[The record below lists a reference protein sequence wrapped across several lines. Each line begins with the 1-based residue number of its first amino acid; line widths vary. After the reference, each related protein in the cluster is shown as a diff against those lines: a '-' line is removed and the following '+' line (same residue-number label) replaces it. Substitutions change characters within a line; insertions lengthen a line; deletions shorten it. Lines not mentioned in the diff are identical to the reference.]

1 MPASNRIGLCAIVA
15 GVSLLLQPTLA
26 SAQTAGDLPPFPDGS
41 HDFDFL
47 IGSWK
52 AHLRKL
58 VNPLTGS
65 TTWIQFDGTSVTRKL
80 LDTNANLEDFH
91 VKGPNGERNG
101 HTLRLYNPK
110 SGQWSIYLTDLKAGQ
125 LSPPAVVGRFVDG
138 KGELVDQEEFGG
150 RMILVRYQWTPQG
163 PTRAHMEQSFS
174 DDNGRTWEANWIID
188 LTREG
193 P

>member
-1 MPASNRIGLCAIVA
+1 MTLPRRLAACSIAASLCLLPSASLAQAPPPA
-15 GVSLLLQPTLA
+15 
-26 SAQTAGDLPPFPDGS
+26 DLPAFPDGA

-47 IGSWK
+47 IGAWK

-65 TTWIQFDGTSVTRKL
+65 TTWIEFDGTSVTRKL

-91 VKGPNGERNG
+91 VQGANGRRDG

-110 SGQWSIYLTDLKAGQ
+110 SGQWSIFLTDLKAGV
-125 LSPPAVVGRFVDG
+125 LAPPAVVGRFVGG
-138 KGELVDQEEFGG
+138 KGEFVDQEEWGG

-163 PTRAHMEQSFS
+163 RDKAHMEQSFS
-174 DDNGRTWEANWIID
+174 DDNGRTWEANWILD